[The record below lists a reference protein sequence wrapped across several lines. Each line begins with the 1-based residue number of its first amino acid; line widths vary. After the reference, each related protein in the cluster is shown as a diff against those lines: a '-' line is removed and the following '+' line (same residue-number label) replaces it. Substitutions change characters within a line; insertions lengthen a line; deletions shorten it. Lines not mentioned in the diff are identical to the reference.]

1 LKVDFRIPEMYLG
14 KVRHGQTLIVR
25 LDALPE
31 HEREGVVYAISPL
44 VDAGGRSILL
54 RATVANSDRAL
65 RPGMFARIQILFSQD
80 KALVIPEAALSPA
93 GERQYVYRVRDGI
106 AKRVEVRIGERR
118 DGKVKVLSGLN
129 VGDAVVVAS
138 LQRITD
144 GAAVS
149 VVAPGR

>member
-1 LKVDFRIPEMYLG
+1 MYLG
-14 KVRHGQTLIVR
+14 NVRHGQTLTVC

-54 RATVANSDRAL
+54 RATVANGDGAL
-65 RPGMFARIQILFSQD
+65 RPGMFARIQLLFSQD
-80 KALVIPEAALSPA
+80 KALVVPEAALSPA
-93 GERQYVYRVRDGI
+93 GEGQYVYRVRDGI

-118 DGKVKVLSGLN
+118 NGKVEVLSGLSA
-129 VGDAVVVAS
+129 GDAVVVAG

-144 GAAVS
+144 GAAVR